1 MYPTL
6 SNYLT
11 ICLSVYHCLS
21 IFLSFQLAIYLSIC
35 LSVYLSIYVVRTWC
49 VFHLL
54 PSKCASCQNGMH
66 SLDIWTSKSGSNVVC
81 FRILISTCASHHN
94 GVHFFDIS
102 TSNSGP
108 NVVCFR
114 ILTSTCASHHSVHF
128 FDISTDFQKW
138 SCFSHFDFEMR
149 RPAFAFSTT
158 QLPKVVRHWGVFTIL
173 ASKCASRHNGVHFLI
188 AHLATWLRTR
198 HFSKPTFQPPSATK
212 HWNNTAFHD
221 FSWFFYLFVRL
232 NLLSTDSFS
241 SDSSLLWLPHHIPP
255 LLLHLSISRKL
266 DFQISFRN
274 SF

>member
-1 MYPTL
+1 M
-6 SNYLT
+6 
-11 ICLSVYHCLS
+11 
-21 IFLSFQLAIYLSIC
+21 SIC

-54 PSKCASCQNGMH
+54 PSKCASRQNGMH
-66 SLDIWTSKSGSNVVC
+66 SLDISTSKSGSNVVC

-173 ASKCASRHNGVHFLI
+173 TSKCASRHNGVHFLI

-198 HFSKPTFQPPSATK
+198 HFSKPTFQPPQPQNIGT
-212 HWNNTAFHD
+212 TQRFTIFHD
-221 FSWFFYLFVRL
+221 FS
-232 NLLSTDSFS
+232 TFS
-241 SDSSLLWLPHHIPP
+241 SALIFFLLTLSLLT
-255 LLLHLSISRKL
+255 LLFSGCPTTSHNCCCICL
-266 DFQISFRN
+266 
-274 SF
+274 